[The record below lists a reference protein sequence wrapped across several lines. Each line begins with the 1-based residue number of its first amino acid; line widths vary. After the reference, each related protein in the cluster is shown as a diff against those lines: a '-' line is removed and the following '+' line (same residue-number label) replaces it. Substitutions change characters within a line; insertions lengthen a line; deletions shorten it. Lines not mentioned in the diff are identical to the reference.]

1 MQVSLYTTSD
11 DRRVVS
17 KTLTAIAENI
27 SIVPKEQLDII
38 TPRIRIAWNSN
49 YLAANYMYLSEI
61 NRYYFISDMML
72 NTGHNIDLIGNI
84 DVLKT
89 YDAEIRT
96 LQATIIRS
104 ESIGAPTMYP
114 DEKLPI
120 VPGRKIITSSLLPNT
135 LHNVG
140 VAKDQYVLVIKGGS
154 TLTPNRK
161 EGAEE
166 DASES

>member
-1 MQVSLYTTSD
+1 MQVTLYTTTD

-17 KTLTAIAENI
+17 KTLTTVAAAIPI
-27 SIVPKEQLDII
+27 IPKEQLDIL
-38 TPRIRIAWNSN
+38 TPRIRIAWNSA
-49 YLAANYMYLSEI
+49 YLAANYMYLSEV
-61 NRYYFISDMML
+61 NRYYYISDMLL
-72 NTGHNIDLIGNI
+72 NTGHNIDIIGNV

-89 YDAEIRT
+89 YDAQIRA

-120 VPGRKIITSSLLPNT
+120 IPGRKTITSSLMPND
-135 LHNVG
+135 LHISGLYNE
-140 VAKDQYVLVIKGGS
+140 KYVLVIKGGTDLSPS
-154 TLTPNRK
+154 TE

-166 DASES
+166 NGSES

>member
-1 MQVSLYTTSD
+1 MTVTLYQTSD
-11 DRRVVS
+11 DRRVVT
-17 KTLTAIAENI
+17 KTLTAIASNVT
-27 SIVPKEQLDII
+27 IVPKEQLDIL
-38 TPRIRIAWNSN
+38 TPRIRLAWNTN
-49 YLAANYMYLSEI
+49 YLAANYMYISDLG
-61 NRYYFISDMML
+61 RYYFISDMLL
-72 NTGHNIDLIGNI
+72 NTGHNIDIIGNV
-84 DVLKT
+84 DVLMT

-120 VPGRKIITSSLLPNT
+120 VPGRKVITSSLLPNT
-135 LHNVG
+135 LHNAG

-166 DASES
+166 DGSES